1 MAENTQDAL
10 VLQELVRRANSHT
23 QRLRTIDE
31 QVRLFNS
38 KFEAIDQ
45 QKIKS
50 EAVFSE
56 RFSKIEKQ
64 LILLDQSISE
74 LRNEISKIHEKEKTF
89 AKKTDV
95 EELSE
100 LINLL
105 SPIKHEFVTWSEF
118 NREIKKLRS
127 EDAVTIRS

>member
-45 QKIKS
+45 QKLKS
-50 EAVFSE
+50 DSIILE
-56 RFSKIEKQ
+56 RFAKIEKQ
-64 LILLDQSISE
+64 LAMLDQSISD
-74 LRNEISKIHEKEKTF
+74 LKNEISKLHEKEKTF

-118 NREIKKLRS
+118 NREIKKLKS
-127 EDAVTIRS
+127 EDAITVRS